1 MIAVD
6 SSAVLAL
13 ALDEPD
19 AERFLGPL
27 ADVPCIIG
35 WPTLLE
41 VYLVLRSRR
50 KSIALETADAWR
62 VASNV
67 TAIAFDVSLY
77 VEARAAFER
86 FGKGVHPA
94 QLNFGDC
101 MAYAVAKVHDVP
113 LLYKGTD
120 FGHTDIRPALP

>member
-19 AERFLGPL
+19 AERFVGPL
-27 ADVPCIIG
+27 ADVPCVIG

-41 VYLVLRSRR
+41 IFLVLRSRR
-50 KSIALETADAWR
+50 KTIALEAADAWR
-62 VASNV
+62 GASNV
-67 TAIAFDVSLY
+67 TAIAFDPSLY
-77 VEARAAFER
+77 LEARAAFER

-94 QLNFGDC
+94 GLNFGDC

-113 LLYKGTD
+113 LLFKGTD
-120 FGHTDIRPALP
+120 FALTDIRSALL